1 VHSFDKSPID
11 SVTLTVIVCEQ
22 ALSSGS
28 RMISDHA
35 VLRFRKLARCSPS
48 RKDITM
54 EPKIERF
61 DAIIVGG
68 GLGGLV
74 AGSKLAKEG
83 KRVLLIEQHRT
94 VGGFATTFRRKDY
107 TIEVSLHEMDG
118 LDEEDMK
125 LRLFEELDVLDN
137 VEFIRVP
144 QFYRFVNKDFD
155 FVMPDSAHEARGKL
169 IRTFP
174 DEVSG
179 IDRFFSLL
187 AGIRREGQKVNPLQ
201 RWKHRLLYP
210 LFPLLY
216 PNLTKG
222 SRHTI
227 GDFLERSF
235 HDERLKL
242 LLAAN
247 VGYYGNDPFDLSL
260 LFYAMAQGSYFAG
273 GGHYIKGGSQHLSD
287 HFARFIRDHNGTVL
301 TSHEVTRVHAED
313 GKVTGVSFFDKR
325 SGTEHNAHTR
335 TVIANAAIPT
345 VLNELLPVDA
355 VPVKYA
361 TMVAALKPSTS
372 ILSIYLGFSVPPK
385 ELGNVAY
392 STFIYENVTCL
403 HDLKGKGYTSLAER
417 PFVFCDYSQIESG
430 LAPAGKS
437 VGFIGV
443 VDSLSDWQT
452 LSPEEYQRKKK
463 DVAQL
468 LIGRLEK
475 LIPGISAAVD
485 YCEVGTPKTIVR
497 FTKNPYGS
505 IYGFA
510 QTMDQTGL
518 KRIAAKS
525 SLDGLYFAS
534 AWAFPGG
541 GFSGAMLGGYLAA
554 LQALKDGL

>member
-1 VHSFDKSPID
+1 
-11 SVTLTVIVCEQ
+11 
-22 ALSSGS
+22 
-28 RMISDHA
+28 
-35 VLRFRKLARCSPS
+35 
-48 RKDITM
+48 M
-54 EPKIERF
+54 EPKIERY

-83 KRVLLIEQHRT
+83 KRILLIEQHRI
-94 VGGFATTFRRKDY
+94 VGGFATTFRRRDY

-125 LRLFEELDVLDN
+125 RHLFEELDVFDS
-137 VEFIRVP
+137 VQFIRIP
-144 QFYRFVNKDFD
+144 QFYRFVNKDLD
-155 FVMPDSAHEARGKL
+155 FVMPSSAHEAREKL
-169 IRTFP
+169 ILAFP
-174 DEVSG
+174 DEVYG
-179 IDRFFSLL
+179 IDKFFRLL
-187 AGIRREGQKVNPLQ
+187 AGMQREGHKVPHQ
-201 RWKHRLLYP
+201 RWKQRLLYP

-227 GDFLERSF
+227 GDFLEYSF

-247 VGYYGNDPFDLSL
+247 MGYYGDDPFDLSL
-260 LFYAMAQGSYFAG
+260 IFYAMAQGSFFAG
-273 GGHYIKGGSQHLSD
+273 GGHYIKGGSRHLSD
-287 HFARFIRDHNGTVL
+287 HFARFIENHGGTVL
-301 TSHEVTRVHAED
+301 TSHEVTRIHAED

-325 SGTEHNAHTR
+325 SGAAHTAHTS
-335 TVIANAAIPT
+335 TVIANAAIPE
-345 VLNELLPVDA
+345 VLNELLPADA
-355 VPVKYA
+355 VPKKYA

-372 ILSIYLGFSVPPK
+372 FLSIYLGFKVPPK
-385 ELGNVAY
+385 ELGNDAY
-392 STFIYENVTCL
+392 STFSYENVTRL
-403 HDLKGKGYTSLAER
+403 HDLKGRAHTSLTER
-417 PFVFCDYSQIESG
+417 PFVFVDYSQIESG

-437 VGFIGV
+437 VGFIGT

-452 LSPEEYQRKKK
+452 LSPEEYQKKK
-463 DVAQL
+463 KEVAQL

-475 LIPGISAAVD
+475 LIPGISDAVD

-497 FTKNPYGS
+497 YTKNPYGS

-510 QTMDQTGL
+510 QTMDQAGL

-525 SLDGLYFAS
+525 PLGGLYFGS
-534 AWAFPGG
+534 AWTFPGG

-554 LQALKDGL
+554 LQALRDGL

>member
-1 VHSFDKSPID
+1 
-11 SVTLTVIVCEQ
+11 
-22 ALSSGS
+22 
-28 RMISDHA
+28 
-35 VLRFRKLARCSPS
+35 
-48 RKDITM
+48 M
-54 EPKIERF
+54 EPKIEIF
-61 DAIIVGG
+61 DVIIIGG

-83 KRVLLIEQHRT
+83 KRVLLIEQHRV

-118 LDEEDMK
+118 LDEKDMK
-125 LRLFEELDVLDN
+125 LNLFEELDVLGN

-144 QFYRFVNKDFD
+144 QFYRFVNKDID
-155 FVMPDSAHEARGKL
+155 FVMPDSAHEAREKL
-169 IRTFP
+169 KSVFP
-174 DEVSG
+174 AEVSG
-179 IDRFFSLL
+179 IDRFFSLF
-187 AGIRREGQKVNPLQ
+187 AGMRREGQKINPLQ
-201 RWKHRLLYP
+201 RWKYRLLYP

-222 SRHTI
+222 SRDTI

-247 VGYYGNDPFDLSL
+247 VGYYGEDPFDVSL
-260 LFYAMAQGSYFAG
+260 LFFALAQGSYFAG

-287 HFARFIRDHNGTVL
+287 HFAQFIREHNGTVL
-301 TSHEVTRVHAED
+301 TSHEVTRIHAEH

-325 SGTEHNAHTR
+325 SSTEHNAHTR

-345 VLNELLPVDA
+345 VLNELLPSDA

-361 TMVAALKPSTS
+361 TMVAALKPSPS
-372 ILSIYLGFSVPPK
+372 ILSIYLGFRVPPK
-385 ELGNVAY
+385 ELGNDAY
-392 STFIYENVTCL
+392 STFIYENVTRL
-403 HDLKGKGYTSLAER
+403 HDLKGKAYMSLTER
-417 PFVFCDYSQIESG
+417 PFIFCDYSQIESG
-430 LAPAGKS
+430 LAPSGKS
-437 VGFIGV
+437 VGSIAAI
-443 VDSLSDWQT
+443 DSLSDWQT
-452 LSPEEYQRKKK
+452 LTPEEYQRKKQ

-468 LIGRLEK
+468 FIGRLEK
-475 LIPGISAAVD
+475 LIPGISEAVD

-497 FTKNPYGS
+497 YTKNPYGS

-534 AWAFPGG
+534 VWTFPGG
-541 GFSGAMLGGYLAA
+541 GFSGAMISGYVAA